1 MGTKIRLLG
10 WRIFENCWDV
20 ETQAE
25 AEQKAVEGTLWP
37 KAKGGKRSK
46 AVVIEAMIAA
56 EEAEEE
62 VAAEMNEEARVDDF
76 AAVNIAMEPEIQM
89 DDEDEQN
96 SDDVDD
102 EDVGSPGEVI
112 DDGFIVEMISK
123 SKVTKAG
130 SQYLVHYKG
139 LARSNDRWFSAG
151 LGRRWACS
159 SHFSVSATQRSRRGC
174 C

>member
-1 MGTKIRLLG
+1 
-10 WRIFENCWDV
+10 
-20 ETQAE
+20 
-25 AEQKAVEGTLWP
+25 VEGTLWP

-102 EDVGSPGEVI
+102 EDVGSPGEVV

-139 LARSNDRWFSAG
+139 LARSNDRWFSAEDLEEDG
-151 LGRRWACS
+151 LAHHISAFQQRKDQEGVAADDRRKKKKKVIAD
-159 SHFSVSATQRSRRGC
+159 V
-174 C
+174 